1 MVVDSSGSDTCQYSW
16 VVGVNFF
23 LGSQVDHTFLN
34 LHYLVI
40 KVSCFS
46 SISPIGPLVYR
57 ENRKAGNIIGTIC
70 FSSVSLN
77 GKHILQKTNIQYS
90 FYNISVLWSVI
101 VIRSISRS
109 LSHYFNLKVI
119 KKRYPRV
126 ARNPLFSS
134 DSPPNC

>member
-1 MVVDSSGSDTCQYSW
+1 M
-16 VVGVNFF
+16 
-23 LGSQVDHTFLN
+23 
-34 LHYLVI
+34 I

-57 ENRKAGNIIGTIC
+57 ENRKAGYIIGTIC

-90 FYNISVLWSVI
+90 FYYIGVLWSVI

-109 LSHYFNLKVI
+109 LSHFFNLKVI
-119 KKRYPRV
+119 KSGILGLHGTHFFLRILRQIVNSSLTQPLRQIQSKYF
-126 ARNPLFSS
+126 AFLTLKYRNFKVTE
-134 DSPPNC
+134 NN